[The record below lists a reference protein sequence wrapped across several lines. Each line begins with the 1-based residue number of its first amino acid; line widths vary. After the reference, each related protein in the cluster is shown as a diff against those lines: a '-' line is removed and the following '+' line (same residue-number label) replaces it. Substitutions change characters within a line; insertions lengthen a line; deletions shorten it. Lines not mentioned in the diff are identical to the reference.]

1 MLDFGSHAQDSLEP
15 GAWLFPSFF
24 LRPLRQKPSAD
35 REEGRGKGKGE
46 EVLGFCL
53 RRKIV
58 VSC

>member
-1 MLDFGSHAQDSLEP
+1 MLDFGSQARDSLEP

-35 REEGRGKGKGE
+35 REEGRGKGK

-58 VSC
+58 VSY